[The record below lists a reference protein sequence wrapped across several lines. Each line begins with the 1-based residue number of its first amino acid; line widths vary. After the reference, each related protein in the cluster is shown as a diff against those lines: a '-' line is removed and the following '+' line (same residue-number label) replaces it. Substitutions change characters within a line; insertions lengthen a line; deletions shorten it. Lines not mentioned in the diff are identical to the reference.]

1 MSLKLFSFSKFNK
14 SPFNGMGIIS
24 QELMGLKSLQSIIN
38 TLKTLS
44 R

>member
-1 MSLKLFSFSKFNK
+1 MSLNCSAFSKFNK
-14 SPFNGMGIIS
+14 SPFNGMGIKF